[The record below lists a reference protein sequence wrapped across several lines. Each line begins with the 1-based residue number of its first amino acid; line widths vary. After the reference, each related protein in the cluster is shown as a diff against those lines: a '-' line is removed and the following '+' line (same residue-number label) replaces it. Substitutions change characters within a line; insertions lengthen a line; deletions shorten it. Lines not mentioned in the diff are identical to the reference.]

1 MVNQSLPQW
10 QQNPIQGAIP
20 NQSPLTPADEALLTE
35 TLVECRARL
44 QMALQTAQT
53 YRQLPDLA
61 TALGDA
67 VTGCDEALAVLN
79 DPSTYLDASDD

>member
-1 MVNQSLPQW
+1 MIPHQTFTQW

-20 NQSPLTPADEALLTE
+20 SQSPLTPADESFLTQ

-44 QMALQTAQT
+44 EMALETAKT
-53 YRQLPDLA
+53 YNSLPDLA

-67 VTGCDEALAVLN
+67 VTGCDEALAITQ
-79 DPSTYLDASDD
+79 DPQKYID